1 LIMKRF
7 EKVINYSPYFHL
19 AVGLALAICG
29 WSTSGVGAEVDQSAQ
44 TDVAKPVAEIETTIE
59 SVADLVSPDTWPM
72 FRGTQGLS
80 GVAPGKLST
89 SFKLAWSFATEDP
102 IKSTAAIV
110 GGKVYFGSDDGWVYA
125 LDLNSGSLLWKHE
138 TKGPVES
145 SPLFLDG
152 KIYVG
157 SGDGFLYA
165 LNAADGVLIWKYET
179 GDQILG
185 APNWALAPDGKS
197 KWILAGSYDFLL
209 HCVDSVTGKVVWT
222 YESDNYINGSPSSA
236 GGVTVFGGC
245 DAMLRVIQLCD
256 GVAKASLDGGGYIAG
271 SVALDPIHQEAF
283 YGHYD
288 NEFLC
293 MDLKKGE
300 LKWRYRSANFPY
312 FSSPA
317 FTDEYVIVGGRDR
330 KLHCLNRNDGEP
342 VWIFRTRGKVDSSPV
357 ICDGKVVV
365 GSEDGRLYVVD
376 YKTGESIWSFE
387 IGEAL
392 TASPAIASGWILI
405 GSEDGSL
412 YAFSPDLEKT
422 TEGK

>member
-1 LIMKRF
+1 MKRF

-29 WSTSGVGAEVDQSAQ
+29 WSTSGVGAEVDQSSQ

-179 GDQILG
+179 GYQILG
-185 APNWALAPDGKS
+185 APNLALAPDGKS

-222 YESDNYINGSPSSA
+222 YEIDNYINGSPSSA
-236 GGVTVFGGC
+236 GGVTVFG
-245 DAMLRVIQLCD
+245 
-256 GVAKASLDGGGYIAG
+256 
-271 SVALDPIHQEAF
+271 
-283 YGHYD
+283 
-288 NEFLC
+288 
-293 MDLKKGE
+293 
-300 LKWRYRSANFPY
+300 
-312 FSSPA
+312 
-317 FTDEYVIVGGRDR
+317 
-330 KLHCLNRNDGEP
+330 
-342 VWIFRTRGKVDSSPV
+342 
-357 ICDGKVVV
+357 
-365 GSEDGRLYVVD
+365 
-376 YKTGESIWSFE
+376 
-387 IGEAL
+387 
-392 TASPAIASGWILI
+392 
-405 GSEDGSL
+405 
-412 YAFSPDLEKT
+412 
-422 TEGK
+422 